1 MLNIESVMKSLTDW
15 LKRLTLIT
23 GEAGPELNYFRVF
36 VSGKEALD
44 IDGWLFTIDSQHSVS
59 LPISSGHESWSVLR
73 LPDIPGTE
81 VNIRN
86 RHRLAVDLACVLSL
100 ALDRRVIVPIDL
112 PVLSSAQ
119 TITFLSLAEI
129 VDQSIQA
136 PIPVDAK
143 NQVIN
148 YVTSIAGLPSDDQDI
163 IGAAST
169 AYYGALL
176 LFDRE
181 PRAAYTLLITGIE
194 LLSREYGKPPTD
206 WHEWELSEKWDAL
219 FDANGLSSE
228 QKDTF
233 RTKLLEDKHLRLGMT
248 FRNYASSRVLD
259 SFWDKPLDQW
269 INGMDA
275 STGERLQERLMK
287 ARKVSD
293 FIQKDRVAL
302 KRRLG
307 ESYNLRSS
315 VVHKSSWID
324 LIELGQPI
332 PNADQHSSPLSFPI
346 LRILLAELI
355 WTEISMRSTPA
366 ELPNFQLF
374 RDVKCDT

>member
-1 MLNIESVMKSLTDW
+1 MKSLVNW
-15 LKRLTLIT
+15 LKRLALIT
-23 GEAGPELNYFRVF
+23 GEAGPELDYFRVF
-36 VSGKEALD
+36 VSGNKALD
-44 IDGWLFTIDSQHSVS
+44 INSWLFTIDPQHSVS
-59 LPISSGHESWSVLR
+59 SEYECWSVLR
-73 LPDIPGTE
+73 LPEPDVAE
-81 VNIRN
+81 VNVKN
-86 RHRLAVDLACVLSL
+86 RHRFAVDLACVLSL
-100 ALDRRVIVPIDL
+100 ALERRVIVPIDV
-112 PVLSSAQ
+112 PVPSSAE
-119 TITFLSLAEI
+119 TIEFLSLAEI

-136 PIPVDAK
+136 PIPVDAESR
-143 NQVIN
+143 VIG
-148 YVTSIAGLPSDDQDI
+148 YVTAIAGLSSKDQDI

-194 LLSREYGKPPTD
+194 LLSREYGEPPTD
-206 WHEWELSEKWDAL
+206 WREWELGKKWDAL

-248 FRNYASSRVLD
+248 FRNYASSRVPD

-275 STGERLQERLMK
+275 STGEGLQKRLIK
-287 ARKVSD
+287 TRKVSD

-302 KRRLG
+302 KKRLG

-355 WTEISMRSTPA
+355 WIEISERSIPI
-366 ELPNFQLF
+366 ELPDFQLF
-374 RDVKCDT
+374 RDGKCDT